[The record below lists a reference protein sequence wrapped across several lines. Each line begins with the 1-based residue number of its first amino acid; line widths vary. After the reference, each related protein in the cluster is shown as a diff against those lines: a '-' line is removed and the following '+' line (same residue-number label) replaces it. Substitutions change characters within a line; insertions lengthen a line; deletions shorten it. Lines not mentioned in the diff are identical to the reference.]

1 MHLHA
6 LIMHMA
12 ATSRTTLNLREDLLR
27 RAGELSGIT
36 RKTDLIHAG
45 LAALIAREAQ
55 RRLASLGGAF
65 PGAKAPRRRRMVR
78 RKP

>member
-1 MHLHA
+1 M
-6 LIMHMA
+6 MHMI
-12 ATSRTTLNLREDLLR
+12 TTNRTTVNLREDLLR

-45 LAALIAREAQ
+45 LEALIAREAQ
-55 RRLASLGGAF
+55 RRLAAMGGTI
-65 PGAKAPRRRRMVR
+65 PGAKAPRRRRITP